1 MQSFVIITVLL
12 LGLASPAVAT
22 ANHRYVIGE
31 LAKSTYSG
39 RQAGTAGYENAVTY
53 LDGQMSDVG
62 IQHVFNANNFRLPYT
77 ASAAV
82 LTDETV
88 SLNGRKLAIG
98 VDYQPFAQSA
108 AATATTTKTY
118 YVGDGTAANYT
129 GDTPGLVVFHWNRAD
144 GTFGGGVLDRI
155 QIAISHG
162 ASAVAIIADG
172 ELAVSNFEH
181 PLKSSEIKIPAIYLA
196 PAAAVLAGIPSDH
209 MPRTLL
215 LASSISLKITR
226 NSNMAADDLV
236 GIVPG
241 KLESHAILWVTNID
255 GFGIL
260 PDGRAFPGTKA
271 ASTAAAMMLDLA
283 QHYTQSQPEFT
294 QIFAFVGSKW
304 SDQAGVKALA
314 EHLNWSHIDTAVD
327 VYAMGGSGA
336 RNRVNVNFTDPS
348 FASTAHTLDAAAQLN
363 TDLGNALSSVLSTY
377 SKSTILLRDLD
388 TWVNDSMADIPET
401 VTDSAYSTGL
411 QSLTSIADELMRVL
425 TPTESPIT
433 SPPTFTPAQAD
444 PTSPTF
450 QHTETDHFSIYTSS
464 SDQPLFTPSLLNI
477 MESIFKADDFYNYDA
492 VSTKKVT
499 ALFIANGSIA
509 AHICRRT
516 DLYANP
522 DAAGG
527 GFANVNDGQPCV
539 YQKRTGTGSEP
550 IWFGNIAHEL
560 NHALATLQDFYPK
573 QSDLQE
579 WQGQSQFIRYD
590 MKGQL
595 PLTSNA
601 LVQTFFNFEVPKL
614 SSLITNYQSG
624 IDWAWFTTGTVN
636 PDGWQYTYHI
646 AGSMYGFLSAQ
657 YGIHASRRAM
667 YRNYQDVTKFKENMI
682 ADTGLSFEAFCEQW
696 SYWML
701 HSGAPK
707 SPVSESFRAS
717 GDQNNSFD
725 NLLLYT
731 RATPVAT
738 TSGDSQ
744 PSGSNTSVGVYAGVS
759 ISSDGLLHL
768 DLTGT
773 SAADMNINRI
783 GITQSTMD
791 YEFDFALI
799 SGKSRDLAIF
809 IPPDGILARATIKQG
824 ANQFQVNIS
833 KAQIANQPLLVLNF
847 YAPDTNAFIQVDA
860 TSLTLAPASTI
871 AAPKKVTVAPKK
883 MAIKCIR
890 GKSSRKVI
898 AVKPVCRAGWK
909 KTRLA

>member
-1 MQSFVIITVLL
+1 
-12 LGLASPAVAT
+12 VAT
-22 ANHRYVIGE
+22 ANHRYVIDE

-39 RQAGTAGYENAVTY
+39 RQAGTAGYENAVAY

-77 ASAAV
+77 ASTAV

-108 AATATTTKTY
+108 ATTAVTTKAY
-118 YVGDGTAANYT
+118 YVGDGTSANYT

-144 GTFGGGVLDRI
+144 GTFGGGVRDRI
-155 QIAISHG
+155 QIAVSHG
-162 ASAVAIIADG
+162 ARTVAIIADG
-172 ELAVSNFEH
+172 DLAVSNFEH
-181 PLKSSEIKIPAIYLA
+181 PPNSSEIKIPAIYLA

-209 MPRTLL
+209 VPRMLSLT
-215 LASSISLKITR
+215 SSISLKITR
-226 NSNMAADDLV
+226 NSNMTADDLV

-255 GFGIL
+255 GFGML
-260 PDGRAFPGTKA
+260 PDGRAFPGAKA

-283 QHYTQSQPEFT
+283 QRYTQSQSEFT

-314 EHLNWSHIDTAVD
+314 QRLNWSHIDTVVD

-336 RNRVNVNFTDPS
+336 RNRINAMFTDPT
-348 FASTAHTLDAAAQLN
+348 FAPTAHAIYSGAQLN

-377 SKSTILLRDLD
+377 SKSTLLLRDLD
-388 TWVNDSMADIPET
+388 TWVDDSMADTPTT
-401 VTDSAYSTGL
+401 VSDTAYANGL
-411 QSLTSIADELMRVL
+411 QSLTSITDELMRVL

-433 SPPTFTPAQAD
+433 SPPTFTLHQAD

-450 QHTETDHFSIYTSS
+450 QHTETDHFSIYTTS
-464 SDQPLFTPSLLNI
+464 SDQPLFTPSVLNI
-477 MESIFKADDFYNYDA
+477 MESIFKADDFFNYDV

-499 ALFIANGSIA
+499 ALFIADGSVA
-509 AHICRRT
+509 AQICRRI

-560 NHALATLQDFYPK
+560 NHALATVQDFYPK

-579 WQGQSQFIRYD
+579 WQGQSQFILYD

-595 PLTSNA
+595 PLSSHA
-601 LVQTFFNFEVPKL
+601 LVQAFFNFEVPKL

-624 IDWAWFTTGTVN
+624 MDWAWFTTGKVN
-636 PDGWQYTYHI
+636 PDGLQYTYHI
-646 AGSMYGFLSAQ
+646 AGSMYGFLSDQ
-657 YGIHASRRAM
+657 YGTHASRRAM

-682 ADTGLSFEAFCEQW
+682 ADTGLSFDAFCEKW
-696 SYWML
+696 SYWIL
-701 HSGAPK
+701 HDGAPMT
-707 SPVSESFRAS
+707 PVSESFRAKV
-717 GDQNNSFD
+717 DQNNAFD

-731 RATPVAT
+731 RATPMAPT
-738 TSGDSQ
+738 AGGAP
-744 PSGSNTSVGVYAGVS
+744 PSGGNTSVGVHPDAS
-759 ISSDGLLHL
+759 ITSDGLLHL
-768 DLTGT
+768 DLLGT
-773 SAADMNINRI
+773 SAADINIDRI
-783 GITQSTMD
+783 GITQSATD
-791 YEFDFALI
+791 YEFDFVLT
-799 SGKSRDLAIF
+799 SGESRDLTVF
-809 IPPDGILARATIKQG
+809 IPPDDILTRATIWRG
-824 ANQFQVNIS
+824 ANRFRVNIS
-833 KAQIANQPLLVLNF
+833 KAQIANQPLLMFNF
-847 YAPDTNAFIQVDA
+847 STMETNAFIPVNA
-860 TSLTLAPASTI
+860 TSLTLAPDRAIST
-871 AAPKKVTVAPKK
+871 PRKVTVTLKKVTIRC
-883 MAIKCIR
+883 IKGNLSMKI
-890 GKSSRKVI
+890 S
-898 AVKPVCRAGWK
+898 AVKPVCPAGWK
-909 KTRLA
+909 KARLA